1 MPADPDR
8 LAEVADL
15 AVARKRKRQADAEAA
30 EVTHHQLAMMWRDAN
45 TIGTHAPV
53 YAAGAFHVPTSSG
66 LWRALSPEAVTLS
79 VARLLD
85 GRRRCNT
92 AGDYASV
99 ARHAAALCE
108 AADFFEHAPP
118 GIATPAGFH
127 RLTDDAV
134 VTCAP
139 LTLDHRQTFALPFAP
154 DFDAEATRIDGVL
167 SQAFAGD
174 HEAEQVALWWEAAG
188 AAVFG
193 LMPKLQ
199 LVLLLLGRERSG
211 KSLLQ
216 RLLERI
222 FPPEAVSAVSPASWG
237 HEYHVAALAG
247 KRLNVVGELD
257 DSQALPAGAFK
268 NVTGQNLI
276 NGRHPTHRPF
286 AFRCMAAQVFA
297 SNVLPPTTDRS
308 DAFYRRWR
316 VLRFANT
323 VPPDRVDPDLFDKI
337 VAAEMPAILAQAC
350 LGAERVAA
358 AGTVRTS
365 PAHDAVLAKWRAAAN
380 PVLQFLLD
388 TDAVELDP
396 QAAEHSTADVFRAYR
411 RWAAEAGFRHA
422 FGRNHFLDLLEATGA
437 TRGVVM
443 RRVERA
449 DGRVTVVAG
458 VRLLGGG
465 LP

>member
-1 MPADPDR
+1 MPDDPDH
-8 LAEVADL
+8 LAKVMDL

-30 EVTHHQLAMMWRDAN
+30 EMTHHQLALLWRDAN
-45 TIGTHAPV
+45 TIGTHTPV
-53 YAAGAFHVPTSSG
+53 YAAGAFYLPTAAG
-66 LWRALSPEAVTLS
+66 LWREHTADAVTLS
-79 VARLLD
+79 VAKLLD
-85 GRRRCNT
+85 GRKRCNT
-92 AGDYASV
+92 AGEYASV

-108 AADFFEHAPP
+108 VPDFFEHAPP

-127 RLTDDAV
+127 YLTADHIVSCTA
-134 VTCAP
+134 
-139 LTLDHRQTFALPFAP
+139 LTLEHRQTFALPFAP
-154 DFDAEATRIDGVL
+154 DFDAEAMLVDGVL
-167 SQAFAGD
+167 AQAFAGD
-174 HEAEQVALWWEAAG
+174 HDAEQTALWWEAVG

-216 RLLERI
+216 RLLERA
-222 FPPEAVSAVSPASWG
+222 FPVEAVGAVSPASWG

-286 AFRCMAAQVFA
+286 SFRCGAAHVFA

-337 VAAEMPAILAQAC
+337 VANEMPALLAQAF

-358 AGTVRTS
+358 AGTIRTT

-396 QAAEHSTADVFRAYR
+396 QATEHSTAEVFRAYR

-422 FGRNHFLDLLEATGA
+422 FGRNHFLELLEATGA
-437 TRGVVM
+437 TRGVAI
-443 RRVERA
+443 RRVDRT

-458 VRLLGGG
+458 LRLLGRD
-465 LP
+465 L